1 MKNKTYKTDNTS
13 EVDPD
18 FLEKY
23 RSDIFVHSYDN
34 ASLEENKKLKKEV
47 SELKEA
53 LKFYINFDKNF
64 FKQ

>member
-1 MKNKTYKTDNTS
+1 MENKTYKTDNTS
-13 EVDPD
+13 EVDYD

-23 RSDIFVHSYDN
+23 RRDIFVYSYDN

-64 FKQ
+64 